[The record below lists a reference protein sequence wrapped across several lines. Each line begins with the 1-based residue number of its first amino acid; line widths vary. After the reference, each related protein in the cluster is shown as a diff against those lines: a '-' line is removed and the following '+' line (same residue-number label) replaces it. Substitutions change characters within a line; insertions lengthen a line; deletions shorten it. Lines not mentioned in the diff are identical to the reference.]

1 MKQRTKER
9 ATEWLK
15 SAKSKDTFTIE
26 GVAHSKKQIE
36 ELLGFKYREV
46 KKADMKEESYADM
59 GQTPDEGSSEEPGV
73 GTSES
78 TE

>member
-1 MKQRTKER
+1 MKQRTKDR

-15 SAKSKDTFTIE
+15 LAKSKDTFTIE
-26 GVAHSKKQIE
+26 GVAYSKKQIE
-36 ELLGFKYREV
+36 ELLGVKYRRVEQ
-46 KKADMKEESYADM
+46 DIKEESYAGM
-59 GQTPDEGSSEEPGV
+59 GQTPDNGSSEEPGV